1 MKVSNVTVRRRLF
14 IVLILAGI
22 SFLALVLRLSY
33 VQLWQG
39 EELANKAENSWRRDI
54 PYVAKRGEIVDRNG
68 IQLAYNVSSP
78 TVYAIPVQI
87 KDKEAAAAALAPL
100 LDMSQQ
106 SLFDKIK
113 TKK

>member
-14 IVLILAGI
+14 IVLILAGV
-22 SFLALVLRLSY
+22 SFLALCVRLSF

-39 EELANKAENSWRRDI
+39 EQLADKAEDSWRRNI

-87 KDKEAAAAALAPL
+87 KDQQAAAAALAPL
-100 LDMSQQ
+100 LDMSQET
-106 SLFDKIK
+106 LY
-113 TKK
+113 KKLKHER